1 MKNILKPF
9 LVSFYSVWIST
20 MFLLFVIVFTS
31 CSSTKKV
38 EKTKSDIAL
47 NSELESKKKVDETT
61 NVKTVA
67 SGETASSKNTESTEN
82 KSKVTE
88 TKTTKFDTNQP
99 VVPGTGKPPVA
110 EETVKT
116 ETEVSNKDTKVLEA
130 LTTKYNLQVQEN
142 KRLKQSN
149 DSLLSVKA
157 KESSKSET
165 KETTT
170 FPLWKYISIV
180 LGVILLVLLFDKFG
194 LLPKLFVWILKIFR
208 VKKES

>member
-1 MKNILKPF
+1 MKNILKKSLISF
-9 LVSFYSVWIST
+9 FSLWASAMIMLLVIAFSG
-20 MFLLFVIVFTS
+20 

-38 EKTKSDIAL
+38 EKNKSDIAL
-47 NSELESKKKVDETT
+47 NSELESKKKLDETT
-61 NVKTVA
+61 NVKTTA
-67 SGETASSKNTESTEN
+67 SGETASLKNTESTEN

-149 DSLLSVKA
+149 DSLLSVKS

-165 KETTT
+165 KETTS
-170 FPLWKYISIV
+170 FPMWKYISIS
-180 LGVILLVLLFDKFG
+180 LGVILLIFVFDKFG
-194 LLPKLFVWILKIFR
+194 FWPKLFVWVMKIFR
-208 VKKES
+208 VKS

>member
-1 MKNILKPF
+1 MKNILKKS
-9 LVSFYSVWIST
+9 LISFFSVWIT
-20 MFLLFVIVFTS
+20 GMALLFVIVFTS

-47 NSELESKKKVDETT
+47 NVDLESKKKLDETT
-61 NVKTVA
+61 NVKTAA

-99 VVPGTGKPPVA
+99 VVPGTGKPPVV

-149 DSLLSVKA
+149 DSLLSIKS

-165 KETTT
+165 KETSYVT
-170 FPLWKYISIV
+170 LWKWFFAGLITMGLIQV
-180 LGVILLVLLFDKFG
+180 TIKFDIFR
-194 LLPKLFVWILKIFR
+194 KLFEF
-208 VKKES
+208 VKKII

>member
-1 MKNILKPF
+1 MKNILRKS
-9 LVSFYSVWIST
+9 LISFFSLWGSI
-20 MFLLFVIVFTS
+20 MILLFVIVFTS

-47 NSELESKKKVDETT
+47 NVDLESKKKLDETT
-61 NVKTVA
+61 NVKTAA

-149 DSLLSVKA
+149 DSLLSVKS
-157 KESSKSET
+157 KESSKSEN

-170 FPLWKYISIV
+170 FPMWKLASVV
-180 LGVILLVLLFDKFG
+180 LGVILLIFVLDKFG
-194 LLPKLFVWILKIFR
+194 IWPKLFVFVLKIFK
-208 VKKES
+208 VKS

>member
-1 MKNILKPF
+1 MKNILKKS
-9 LVSFYSVWIST
+9 LISFFSLWGSVMI
-20 MFLLFVIVFTS
+20 LLFVIVLS
-31 CSSTKKV
+31 GCSSTKKV

-47 NSELESKKKVDETT
+47 NSELESKKETDETT
-61 NVKTVA
+61 NVKTES
-67 SGETASSKNTESTEN
+67 SGETSSSKNTESTEN

-149 DSLLSVKA
+149 DSLLSVKS
-157 KESSKSET
+157 KESSKSEN
-165 KETTT
+165 KEITT
-170 FPLWKYISIV
+170 
-180 LGVILLVLLFDKFG
+180 
-194 LLPKLFVWILKIFR
+194 
-208 VKKES
+208 